1 MSRNP
6 IRVMVVDDSA
16 VIRGIWARILDAED
30 DIRVVASAWNGQAA
44 IDVIRRRDVDIIVL
58 DIEMPEMG
66 GLEALPILIREAP
79 AVRVIMASSLT
90 RKGAEVTI
98 QALSLGAAD
107 YVTKPSAAERE
118 TMKTVGA
125 DLVRKVRALAGRMA
139 GAARPSA
146 PQIIRPPARRL
157 RTPGRPPRA
166 LVVASS
172 TGGPNAL
179 TEFLSSLPAEFPLP
193 ILIVQH
199 MPALFTTMLAER
211 LHRATARPCMEAIDG
226 TVVRGGT
233 TYVAPGD
240 FHMTVDKE
248 GKSEVIRLNQGPQ
261 ENFCRPAADQLFRS
275 AAETYG
281 EELMAVVLTG
291 MGHDGLA
298 GARVIAQAGGRIVAQ
313 DQATSV
319 VWGMPGAVANEGL
332 AHHILPLSSIAAFVD
347 DQVGAR
353 R

>member
-1 MSRNP
+1 MTQHP

-16 VIRGIWARILDAED
+16 VIRGIWARILDAEEG
-30 DIRVVASAWNGQAA
+30 IRVVASAWNGRAA
-44 IDVIRRRDVDIIVL
+44 IDVIRRREIDVVIL
-58 DIEMPEMG
+58 DIEMPEVS
-66 GLEALPILIREAP
+66 GLEALPVLIRERP
-79 AVRVIMASSLT
+79 GLRVIMASSLT

-125 DLVRKVRALAGRMA
+125 DLVRKVRALAGRSVDA
-139 GAARPSA
+139 F
-146 PQIIRPPARRL
+146 RPPRAAAPRTPAPRP

-179 TEFLSSLPAEFPLP
+179 TEFLSALPAEFPLP

-211 LHRATARPCMEAIDG
+211 LHRATARPCVEATDG

-240 FHMTVDKE
+240 FHMTVVRE
-248 GKSEVIRLNQGPQ
+248 GGQEIIRLNQGPQ
-261 ENFCRPAADQLFRS
+261 ENFCRPAADQLFRT
-275 AAETYG
+275 AAAAYG
-281 EELMAVVLTG
+281 EELLAVVLTG

-298 GARVIAQAGGRIVAQ
+298 GSRDIVQAGGRLVAQ

-332 AHHILPLSSIAAFVD
+332 AHHILPLKAIAPFVD
-347 DQVGAR
+347 DQVGVR